1 MRRITII
8 LIVLTII
15 SCGTESPL
23 DQKLT
28 MLDKTGVVLD
38 TVFSSHTGTALIFLS
53 PECPLCQNYS
63 VTIDR
68 IQEDFD
74 GKDIAFYGVV
84 SGTYYSDAD
93 IKGFLIRYKLD
104 LPVILDPEL
113 ALANHYEAE
122 ITPEAFLIAKNGEP
136 QYQGAI
142 DNWAISLGQKR
153 QTITERYLENAL
165 TAHLTGSEINPKKT
179 KAVGCFIE

>member
-1 MRRITII
+1 MV
-8 LIVLTII
+8 LIFG
-15 SCGTESPL
+15 SCGEQSFL
-23 DQKLT
+23 DRKFALI
-28 MLDKTGVVLD
+28 DKTEVGLD
-38 TVFSSHTGTALIFLS
+38 TIFANHSGTALIFLS

-68 IQEDFD
+68 IQKDFD
-74 GKDIAFYGVV
+74 EKDVAFYGVV
-84 SGTYYSDAD
+84 SGEFYSQSD
-93 IKGFLIRYKLD
+93 IKGFLIKYDLD
-104 LPVILDPEL
+104 LPVILDPDF
-113 ALANHYEAE
+113 AIANHYEAE
-122 ITPEAFLIAKNGEP
+122 ITPEAFLIAENGEA

-165 TAHLTGSEINPKKT
+165 SAHLTGGEINPKKT

>member
-1 MRRITII
+1 MRRITLV
-8 LIVLTII
+8 LIVVILS
-15 SCGTESPL
+15 SCGTDSPL
-23 DQKLT
+23 HQKLA
-28 MLDKTGVVLD
+28 MLDKTEIVLD
-38 TVFSSHTGTALIFLS
+38 TVFSNHSGTALIFLS

-68 IQEDFD
+68 IQEDFGD
-74 GKDIAFYGVV
+74 KDIAFYGIV

-104 LPVILDPEL
+104 LPIILDPQL
-113 ALANHYEAE
+113 ALANHYGAE
-122 ITPEAFLIAKNGEP
+122 ITPEAFLIAESGESI
-136 QYQGAI
+136 YQGAI

-165 TAHLTGSEINPKKT
+165 NAHLTGDEINPEIT